1 MKGGIE
7 VSKLIKINIY
17 AERKQAE
24 KKKLKIKKLE
34 ENLNEYNRWLKRT
47 DNEDVVEN
55 YEKFLSI

>member
-1 MKGGIE
+1 MLG
-7 VSKLIKINIY
+7 KLIKINIY

-34 ENLNEYNRWLKRT
+34 ENLNEYNRWIKRT

>member
-1 MKGGIE
+1 MKGGS
-7 VSKLIKINIY
+7 VLGKLIKINIY